1 MRHYTR
7 EREVIQRWAE
17 QRGGQPA
24 RVKGS
29 EVLRLAFDRLPPNWE
44 AISWDQFFS
53 LFERGQLMLLYDDT
67 PGSRI
72 CKLTRGKQAGPIR

>member
-7 EREVIQRWAE
+7 ERDVIQSWAE

-44 AISWDQFFS
+44 AISWDQFFT
-53 LFERGQLMLLYDDT
+53 LFERGHLMLLYDDT

-72 CKLTRGKQAGPIR
+72 CKLTRGRQAGPIR

>member
-1 MRHYTR
+1 MRRYTR
-7 EREVIQRWAE
+7 ERDVIQSWAE

-29 EVLRLAFDRLPPNWE
+29 DVLRLAFDRLPPNWE

-53 LFERGQLMLLYDDT
+53 LFERGRLQLLYDDA

-72 CKLTRGKQAGPIR
+72 CKLTRGERAGPIR